1 MKKSISFLL
10 MTMTALSL
18 TAADELAIAK
28 SALRDGFWEIARM
41 HAQLAGGE
49 EGRLIVLESL
59 ANEGKWEEVGSELAR
74 AAYPTNENAYVYYRA
89 AAEGRLDDAL
99 EALKQTSAQAG
110 DAETKMLE
118 ADILVAKNDRPAAV
132 ELWREVASSSNV
144 NERAFAVACLNL
156 GEVAA
161 LRNAYGRTITLQLK
175 RRVGLRLGIELLH
188 TPDSE
193 AEGESLIR
201 AIAADRPEE
210 DGAMDAFRAIAVAA
224 AKKREWKR
232 ADKIYADLI
241 EIWPMATKS
250 FSVREGRGET
260 LFRIGRHEDALAY
273 FEAAEKLAGDD
284 SQRART
290 VLRQADVLSDLGRGE
305 EAMRRYRIVLE
316 KYSATETAM
325 LLKRLVELRE
335 REAKGRELYKAYQ
348 FEEAKKAFAEVA
360 ASDPARKARMSFL
373 EVLCLYGL
381 GKDDTALAKAWDIA
395 ETCEEPSVRA
405 DAMLWL
411 AKYTYNNGEWI
422 DSSKLFLSFAEER
435 STHTLA
441 PVALLWAARATFAA
455 GDYVQTIQIATKLVE
470 RYPNSEVVLPILL
483 LQAEALV
490 ASARFDEAIVIL
502 DRAALTSDQS
512 DRFRARLLRA
522 NALFAMGADNSVRY
536 QAAVEAYQAILLDE
550 ELDADQR
557 LAASYRLARALE
569 KLKRYEEAIDQYYS
583 HVVFAYD
590 SGRRRGEQF
599 SDDAGAMFVQA
610 AFWLADECIRHGKDS
625 SAIDV
630 LNFVVNSGLPA
641 AEQAERRKAEIGKK
655 GFFK

>member
-1 MKKSISFLL
+1 MKKSISFVL
-10 MTMTALSL
+10 MTAAALMAS
-18 TAADELAIAK
+18 AADESAIAK
-28 SALRDGFWEIARM
+28 AALRDGFWEIARM
-41 HAQLAGGE
+41 HGALVGGD

-59 ANEGKWEEVGSELAR
+59 ANEGKWEEIGAELSR
-74 AAYPTNENAYVYYRA
+74 AAYPTNDNAFAYYRA
-89 AAEGRLDDAL
+89 ASEGRLDDAL
-99 EALKQTSAQAG
+99 AALKKTSSQAG
-110 DAETKMLE
+110 EVETKMLE
-118 ADILVAKNDRPAAV
+118 ADILLRKNDRRAAT
-132 ELWREVASSSNV
+132 ELWREVVASSNV
-144 NERAFAVACLNL
+144 SERAFAVACLNL
-156 GEVAA
+156 GEVSA
-161 LRNAYGRTITLQLK
+161 LRKAYERTVTLPLK
-175 RRVGLRLGIELLH
+175 RRVGLRLGREMLLSA
-188 TPDSE
+188 DSA

-210 DGAMDAFRAIAVAA
+210 DGALDAFRSIAVVA
-224 AKKREWKR
+224 AKNREWKR
-232 ADKIYADLI
+232 ADKLYADLI

-250 FSVREGRGET
+250 FAVREGRGET
-260 LFRIGRHEDALAY
+260 LFRLGRHEDALSY
-273 FEAAEKLAGDD
+273 FEAAERLALDD
-284 SQRART
+284 AQRARA
-290 VLRQADVLSDLGRGE
+290 VLRQADVLSDLGRGA
-305 EAMRRYRIVLE
+305 EAMQRYRTVLE
-316 KYSATETAM
+316 KFSATETAV
-325 LLKRLVELRE
+325 LLKRLVEMRE
-335 REAKGRELYKAYQ
+335 REAKGREFYKAYQ

-360 ASDPARKARMSFL
+360 AADPSRKARMAFL

-381 GKDDTALAKAWDIA
+381 GKDDIALAKAWDIA

-411 AKYTYNNGEWI
+411 AKYTYNNGEWN
-422 DSSKLFLSFAEER
+422 DSLKLFLSFAEDR
-435 STHTLA
+435 PTHALA
-441 PVALLWAARATFAA
+441 PVALLWACRAAFSA
-455 GDYVQTIQIATKLVE
+455 GDYAQTIQTATKLIE
-470 RYPNSEVVLPILL
+470 RYPNSEVVSSVLL

-502 DRAALTSDQS
+502 DRASLTSDQS

-550 ELDADQR
+550 DLDADQR

-590 SGRRRGEQF
+590 NGRRRGEQF

-610 AFWLADECIRHGKDS
+610 AFWLADECVRHGQDA

-641 AEQAERRKAEIGKK
+641 AEQAERRKAEIDKK

>member
-1 MKKSISFLL
+1 MRKSISFLL
-10 MTMTALSL
+10 MAVSALTVS
-18 TAADELAIAK
+18 AADELAIAK
-28 SALRDGFWEIARM
+28 AALRDGFWEIARM
-41 HAQLAGGE
+41 HGALAGGD

-59 ANEGKWEEVGSELAR
+59 ANEGKWDEIGAELSR
-74 AAYPTNENAYVYYRA
+74 SAYPTNESAYVYYRA
-89 AAEGRLDDAL
+89 ASEGRLEDAL
-99 EALKQTSAQAG
+99 EALKRTQSQAG
-110 DAETKMLE
+110 ATETKMLE
-118 ADILVAKNDRPAAV
+118 ADLLLRKNDRSAAMDA
-132 ELWREVASSSNV
+132 WREVVAASNV
-144 NERAFAVACLNL
+144 SERAFAVACLNL
-156 GEVAA
+156 GEIGA
-161 LRNAYGRTITLQLK
+161 LRKAYERTVSLPLK
-175 RRVGLRLGIELLH
+175 RQVGLRLGRELL
-188 TPDSE
+188 TASDSE
-193 AEGESLIR
+193 AEGEALIR
-201 AIAADRPEE
+201 AIAADRPEQ
-210 DGAMDAFRAIAVAA
+210 DGAMEAFRSIAVVA

-250 FSVREGRGET
+250 FFVREGRGET
-260 LFRIGRHEDALAY
+260 LFRLGRHEDALAC
-273 FEAAEKLAGDD
+273 FEEAERLAGDD

-290 VLRQADVLSDLGRGE
+290 ILRQADVLSDLGRGA
-305 EAMRRYRIVLE
+305 EAMQRYRTVLE

-335 REAKGRELYKAYQ
+335 REANGRELYKAYQ

-381 GKDDTALAKAWDIA
+381 GKDETAVAKAWDIA
-395 ETCEEPSVRA
+395 ETCEEPAVKA

-411 AKYTYNNGEWI
+411 AKYTYNSGEWI

-435 STHTLA
+435 PTHALA
-441 PVALLWAARATFAA
+441 SVALLWACRATFAA
-455 GDYVQTIQIATKLVE
+455 GDYAQTIQVATRLVE
-470 RYPNSEVVLPILL
+470 RYPNSSVVLPVLL

-599 SDDAGAMFVQA
+599 GDDAGAMFVQA
-610 AFWLADECIRHGKDS
+610 AFWLADECVRHGKDA

-641 AEQAERRKAEIGKK
+641 AEEAERRKAEIGKK